1 MPSTRKMTNKAGESF
16 YEIRVS
22 RGRSAA
28 PLSMR
33 WYPPA
38 GWSQR
43 AIDRELCKVAADFER
58 RCQAGE
64 ILSRSEQYERE
75 AEARR
80 AAAKV
85 QTLKQ
90 YSEGVFMPAKTV
102 SISENSRSSFQGMLE
117 KWVYPALGD
126 LKLPDIT
133 PANISALLLSM
144 QAQGKA
150 HATVVKCY
158 TILNSLFKMAFL
170 SDTIPKNPMHKVE
183 RPKPRKDEARHDEVE
198 AYTVDEVRHILACL
212 DKEPL
217 KWRVLVRLLIDTG
230 IRRGECCGLQWKDV
244 DFQGNSV
251 TISGNLC
258 YTPQK
263 GVYLDTPKNG
273 RSRTVDVDPDIMSLL
288 RALRSEQAAQAISSY
303 VFTQDGS
310 PEPMHPQSPT
320 RYMKKFSQRYN
331 VPDLHPHK
339 LRHTFASIAITSGAD
354 VASVSEKLGHS
365 DKAVTLRMYTHADQ
379 ESIKRASQIFRDAL
393 KQDTKKAGQG

>member
-1 MPSTRKMTNKAGESF
+1 MPSTRKMTNKAGDSF

-22 RGRSAA
+22 RGRSAT

-33 WYPPA
+33 WYPPT
-38 GWSQR
+38 GWGQR
-43 AIDRELCKVAADFER
+43 AIDRELSKVTADFER

-64 ILSRSEQYERE
+64 IISRSERHERE
-75 AEARR
+75 ADARR
-80 AAAKV
+80 AAARI

-90 YSEGVFMPAKTV
+90 YSEDVFMPAKTI
-102 SISENSRSSFQGMLE
+102 SISENSRSSFQGMLD
-117 KWVYPALGD
+117 KWIYPALGD

-133 PANISALLLSM
+133 PANITA
-144 QAQGKA
+144 
-150 HATVVKCY
+150 
-158 TILNSLFKMAFL
+158 
-170 SDTIPKNPMHKVE
+170 
-183 RPKPRKDEARHDEVE
+183 
-198 AYTVDEVRHILACL
+198 
-212 DKEPL
+212 
-217 KWRVLVRLLIDTG
+217 
-230 IRRGECCGLQWKDV
+230 
-244 DFQGNSV
+244 
-251 TISGNLC
+251 
-258 YTPQK
+258 
-263 GVYLDTPKNG
+263 
-273 RSRTVDVDPDIMSLL
+273 LL

-320 RYMKKFSQRYN
+320 RYLKKFAKRYN

-379 ESIKRASQIFRDAL
+379 ESMKRASQIFRDAL